1 MSSLDHLTPVP
12 AISQLERIMRAERL
26 AFSAKLRASR
36 AVLGLSQEQL
46 GRSAGL
52 TQRAVHCI
60 ESGAVQPKLRTI
72 RLIQRFWQ
80 ERGIAFEDLANGG
93 FRLVVDSAVILNLD
107 DPHASNDPVAN

>member
-1 MSSLDHLTPVP
+1 MSSLDHPSLRP

-60 ESGAVQPKLRTI
+60 ESGAVQPKLRAI
-72 RLIQRFWQ
+72 RLIHRFWQ

-93 FRLVVDSAVILNLD
+93 RLVVDSAVI
-107 DPHASNDPVAN
+107 

>member
-1 MSSLDHLTPVP
+1 MVDGVRWGWAAASLQAPH
-12 AISQLERIMRAERL
+12 
-26 AFSAKLRASR
+26 
-36 AVLGLSQEQL
+36 
-46 GRSAGL
+46 L

-107 DPHASNDPVAN
+107 DPQASIDSVAN

>member
-1 MSSLDHLTPVP
+1 MSSLDHLTLVP
-12 AISQLERIMRAERL
+12 AISQLERIMRVERL

-93 FRLVVDSAVILNLD
+93 RLVVDSAVI
-107 DPHASNDPVAN
+107 